1 MVRIYASLIAAF
13 MATCAWAQSMP
24 ATVAEGMTP
33 PIGTS
38 ASAISATPLT
48 LSRAIEHALRANPA
62 LSAAA
67 REVEALEGGLI
78 QAGAIPNPELEA
90 LVEDTR
96 SSTRTTTLQINQPI
110 ELGGKRA
117 ARIAAAERARDIG
130 TVDLDARRAEVRAAV
145 ASAFFEALSAQERL
159 RIARASSELAQRSL
173 DVAARRVLAG
183 KVSPVEETRARV
195 AASAARVEFAQATSE
210 SAVARQRLASTW
222 GATRVDFDRIHGAPE
237 ALAPAVPLDVLLA
250 RLNDAAAVQRLQ
262 LEVQRRDALV
272 EVERSRRYPDITLS
286 VGAKRDEEIGRDQV
300 VLGVAV
306 PLPLFDRNRGNVLE
320 ALRRADKARDEQAAA
335 RAQLVAEL
343 INARTRYAAL
353 REEVE
358 ISRVEIL
365 PGAQSAF
372 DAATKGFE
380 LGKFDFLDVL
390 DAQRT
395 LFQAQSQYF
404 RALAEAHRSAADID
418 RVLGEHV
425 ASTQP

>member
-90 LVEDTR
+90 LVED
-96 SSTRTTTLQINQPI
+96 TRTTTLQINQPI